1 MYQVFNLGHRMEI
14 LCEESIAND
23 VKKIAENYKIESKII
38 GHCEKSPQ
46 KNKNTLEVQSEY
58 GSFIFN

>member
-1 MYQVFNLGHRMEI
+1 MEI